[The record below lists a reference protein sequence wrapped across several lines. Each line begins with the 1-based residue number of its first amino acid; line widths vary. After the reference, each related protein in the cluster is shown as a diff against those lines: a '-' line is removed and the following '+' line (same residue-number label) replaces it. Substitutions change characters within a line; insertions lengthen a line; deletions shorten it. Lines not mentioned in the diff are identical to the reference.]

1 MIIEVIF
8 DVETKKLFSDIQTDD
23 PGDLGISIMSVYR
36 RVLNSAHEEISGD
49 MVSYWDPEAGRTPG
63 INDSLSVFLE
73 ADRIIGFN
81 SKHFDIPALIPY
93 HGKKFETLHHFD
105 IMDIVKNRL
114 GRKLSLNALATET
127 LGAAKTDVGTNAVL
141 YWAKRDAESMEKLQ
155 KYCEA
160 DVLLTR
166 DLYDF
171 GMKNNYLRYV
181 DKWNNKT
188 IVEVDFSYPEAPKPS
203 PQISLL

>member
-23 PGDLGISIMSVYR
+23 PGDLGISVMSIYR
-36 RVLNSAHEEISGD
+36 RVLNSAHEEISGE
-49 MVSYWDPEAGRTPG
+49 MVSYWDPEAGRTPDIG
-63 INDSLSVFLE
+63 NSLSVFSE

-81 SKHFDIPALIPY
+81 SKHFDVPALVPY
-93 HGKKFETLHHFD
+93 HGEKFRALKHFD

-127 LGAAKTDVGTNAVL
+127 LGSEKTDVGTNAVL
-141 YWAKRDAESMEKLQ
+141 YWAKRDEESMEKLQ

-160 DVLLTR
+160 DVALTR

-171 GMKNNYLRYV
+171 GMKNNYLRYI

-188 IVEVDFSYPEAPKPS
+188 IVEVDFSYPENPKPS

>member
-1 MIIEVIF
+1 MIVEVIF
-8 DVETKKLFSDIQTDD
+8 DVETKRLFSDIQTDD
-23 PGDLGISIMSVYR
+23 PGDLGISVMSVYR
-36 RVLNSAHEEISGD
+36 RVLNSAHEEISGE
-49 MVSYWDPEAGRTPG
+49 MVSYWDKEAGITPD
-63 INDSLSVFLE
+63 IALSLPIFSE

-81 SKHFDIPALIPY
+81 SLHFDVPALVPY
-93 HGKKFETLHHFD
+93 HGKTFAKLNHFD

-127 LGAAKTDVGTNAVL
+127 LGATKTDVGTNAVL
-141 YWAKRDAESMEKLQ
+141 YWTKRDGQSLEKLQ

-160 DVLLTR
+160 DVFLTR